1 MQEDASLWFR
11 EELGPTRPQIGKPSS
26 DEAPP
31 PAGDGVESSGNFRSS
46 KEGGGTHAIAL
57 RCPGAAGPG
66 LPVPLP
72 SPEPLY

>member
-1 MQEDASLWFR
+1 MQEDASLWFG
-11 EELGPTRPQIGKPSS
+11 EELGPRRPQTGKSSS

-31 PAGDGVESSGNFRSS
+31 PAGDGTGSCRSLRS
-46 KEGGGTHAIAL
+46 EGGVRTTVL

-66 LPVPLP
+66 LRVPRP